1 MAYTKI
7 KAIRVRLD
15 RCVDYALN
23 PEKTSLDD
31 AIDYIENEDKTAQQ
45 FYVSAYNCNA
55 DTAFADMQDTKRRWS
70 KAARKKAVLGYHV
83 IQSFAPGE
91 VTPEQAHSYGRE
103 LAERL
108 FAGRYEVVVT
118 THLDQKHLHN
128 HIVFNAVSFVDG
140 KMYRNNFK
148 DYFGD
153 IRGTSDR
160 ICYEN
165 SLSIITPKHKGR
177 NYSEWLADK
186 AGKPTIRSMVQKDI
200 DEIIA
205 ASFTFKTFLEQLQK
219 YGYEVKYG
227 DKVQY
232 IAVRPEGEKRFI
244 RLKSLGENY
253 TEEAIKRRLAQ
264 VRNGETVAAADRQLY
279 HKPKRYRVKQPS
291 APYKKRKLK
300 GFVALYFHYLYLLGK
315 VKRRTLPNRAAF
327 LLREDILQ
335 FDRYVEQFRFLAG
348 HEITCLAELTAY
360 AGAKRD
366 ELQIH
371 KSHRNELYKERRNA
385 PDEETRAVVSAQ
397 IAQKNAVMRLCRKE
411 LALCN
416 RIEADN
422 QRISEA
428 VQAARQETRNER
440 IKEEKQY
447 EHRSRRSRYDGA

>member
-7 KAIRVRLD
+7 KAIRARLD

-23 PEKTSLDD
+23 PEKTALDD

-55 DTAFADMQDTKRRWS
+55 DTAFSDMQHTKRRWH
-70 KAARKKAVLGYHV
+70 KTERKKAVLGYHV

-108 FAGRYEVVVT
+108 FAGRYEVIVT

-128 HIVFNAVSFVDG
+128 HLVFNSVSFVDG
-140 KMYRNNFK
+140 RMYRNNFK

-160 ICYEN
+160 ICYEHD
-165 SLSIITPKHKGR
+165 LSIITPKAKGKD
-177 NYSEWLADK
+177 YSEWQAEK
-186 AGKPTIRSMVQKDI
+186 TGKPTIRSMIQKDI

-205 ASFTFKTFLEQLQK
+205 ASFTFKTFLTQLQK
-219 YGYEVKYG
+219 YGYEVKCG

-232 IAVRPEGEKRFI
+232 IAVRPTDGKRFI

-264 VRNGETVAAADRQLY
+264 VRNGQAPETTDGQFHRS
-279 HKPKRYRVKQPS
+279 PKRCRVKQPA

-300 GFVALYFHYLYLLGK
+300 GFVALYFHYLYFLGK
-315 VKRRTLPNRAAF
+315 VKRRRLPKQAAF
-327 LLREDILQ
+327 LLREDILR
-335 FDRYVEQFRFLAG
+335 FDRYVEQFRFLSG
-348 HEITCLAELTAY
+348 HEITNLAELTAY
-360 AGAKRD
+360 AEAKRS
-366 ELQIH
+366 ELRQ
-371 KSHRNELYKERRNA
+371 STARRGQLYKERRNA
-385 PDEETRAVVSAQ
+385 PDEETKANLSMQ
-397 IAQKNAVMRLCRKE
+397 IAQENALLRLCRKE
-411 LALCN
+411 LSLCA

-428 VQAARQETRNER
+428 VQTARQETRNETV
-440 IKEEKQY
+440 KEEKQY
-447 EHRSRRSRYDGA
+447 EYRSRRSRYDGA